1 MSVTVIVSALGKA
14 VVPSASVSVTRP
26 ERVAISPSLMVAVTS
41 PVVNPTRELAC
52 ATVTATPGVIVSF
65 PRPVISPAAAAV

>member
-1 MSVTVIVSALGKA
+1 M
-14 VVPSASVSVTRP
+14 TRP

-52 ATVTATPGVIVSF
+52 ATVTATPGVIGSF